1 MEIIKAINLVAA
13 FFLEIAMVISFAYFG
28 FHYPE
33 NMVMKYSL
41 MIGLATG
48 AIILWGY
55 FAAPKSKHR
64 LQQSARVLFCL
75 SMFGSSIFLL
85 NLTGKT
91 MLAAIFA
98 IMVIMNQLLLFI
110 LKQ

>member
-1 MEIIKAINLVAA
+1 MEIIKAINLFVA
-13 FFLEIAMVISFAYFG
+13 FFLEIAMIIAFAYFG

-33 NMVMKYSL
+33 NMVMKYL
-41 MIGLATG
+41 MMIGLAFA
-48 AIILWGY
+48 AIVLWGY

-64 LQQSARVLFCL
+64 LQQPARTLFIL
-75 SMFGSSIFLL
+75 AIFGTSIFLL
-85 NLTGKT
+85 NVTGKT

-98 IMVIMNQLLLFI
+98 IMVIINQLLLFL